1 MLQLS
6 YRAILRMAVPLMASS
21 FIQSV
26 VMITDSS
33 FLSRYSTNAFDAA
46 GNGGMIYITLYVVL
60 MGMSDGSQ
68 ILMARRVGEQKQSE
82 LPRIFGSTLM
92 MNFFLASTL
101 YFLSVIFSSYFLD
114 SIVVNKEIAIAEGAF
129 LKIRSIGIFFSV
141 ASLSII
147 AYLMAIGKTRLV
159 LYSSAIIAIS
169 NIFLDYALIFG
180 NWNFPQLGLE
190 GAAWASTTADA
201 IGMTFLVIAFFKNSE
216 QKKHAI
222 IKRLSIKKQTMLR
235 LLKVSSPVML
245 QGLIALSTWTTFF
258 IFIEQKGTHE
268 LTISQTIRSLYF
280 LAFVPIWGFSSTT
293 KTYISQYI
301 GNKQFKRIPIVQ
313 RRIQILTVSS
323 LIILSHGL
331 LLYPEALASL
341 VNPDADYIEETAEI
355 LQFISASI
363 LIFGFISVY
372 FQTIAG
378 SGNTRHS
385 FLVEFI
391 SVMIYII
398 TSYLFIK
405 IMNLDIYWIW
415 SVEYIYFISLGLLS
429 YLYLKFF
436 NWKDKK
442 I

>member
-33 FLSRYSTNAFDAA
+33 FLSRYSTTAFDAA
-46 GNGGMIYITLYVVL
+46 GNAGMIYITLYVVL

-68 ILMARRVGEQKQSE
+68 ILMARRVGEKRQDE
-82 LPRIFGSTLM
+82 LPKIFGSTLM
-92 MNFFLASTL
+92 MNFFLASVL
-101 YFLSVIFSSYFLD
+101 YMLSIIFTSFFLD
-114 SIVVNKEIAIAEGAF
+114 DIVNNKEIAIAEGDF
-129 LKIRSIGIFFSV
+129 LRIRSIGIFFSV

-147 AYLMAIGKTRLV
+147 AYLMAIGKTKLV
-159 LYSSAIIAIS
+159 LYSSAIIAVS
-169 NIFLDYALIFG
+169 NIFLDYVLIFG
-180 NWNFPQLGLE
+180 QWNFPKLGLE
-190 GAAWASTTADA
+190 GAAWASTIADA
-201 IGMTFLVIAFFKNSE
+201 SGMTFLVIAFLNNSE

-222 IKRLSIKKQTMLR
+222 IKRLKAQRKAMLR
-235 LLKVSSPVML
+235 LLNVSSPIML
-245 QGLIALSTWTTFF
+245 QGLVALSTWTTFF

-268 LTISQTIRSLYF
+268 LTISQTIRSIYF

-313 RRIQILTVSS
+313 RRIQLLTVTS
-323 LIILSHGL
+323 LVILSHGL
-331 LLYPEALASL
+331 VFYPGFLAGL
-341 VNPDADYIEETAEI
+341 VNPHEAYIEETAEI
-355 LQFISASI
+355 LQFIFASI
-363 LIFGFISVY
+363 LIFGFISVL

-385 FLVEFI
+385 FLVELI
-391 SVMIYII
+391 SVFIYLIVC
-398 TSYLFIK
+398 YLFIK
-405 IMNLDIYWIW
+405 VLDFDIYWIW
-415 SVEYIYFISLGLLS
+415 SVEYIYFISLGILS
-429 YLYLKFF
+429 YLYLRFY